1 MKQITPEKVV
11 ITVEENVLVTRWK
24 EGCNFQ
30 KWSLELQKILEV
42 PTR

>member
-11 ITVEENVLVTRWK
+11 ITVEENVPVTQWK
-24 EGCNFQ
+24 EGYNFQ
-30 KWSLELQKILEV
+30 KWSLALQKILEV